1 MLNTTTNATA
11 FEHQFTEAELEQ
23 FVQDGLMSQR
33 EVDAR
38 YLAGLNRQKA
48 KELLDAMRKAVDKVP
63 AYISKGL
70 PSYRERIAKD

>member
-23 FVQDGLMSQR
+23 FVQDGTMSQR

-38 YLAGLNRQKA
+38 YLARLNRRQA
-48 KELLDAMRKAVDKVP
+48 RELLAAMRDAVNEVP